1 MAIGD
6 IVEPNETWRD
16 FKKQKTG
23 RDWDYVFRRLFY
35 TSTPDITR
43 TDFAP
48 PVEIDTVEATG
59 GHISNLDLRVDPDGT
74 AHLLYLK
81 TNLSPVLRDAF
92 FPGRPIVTTLEH
104 VEIAGGKVSRRT
116 TLATG
121 GEKARETP
129 HYARFHVTEDGTPL
143 GRRARLGPPARRLL
157 LRSRT
162 ASSRSAPG
170 DGKFTPLPLAPQDP
184 VLHLLHRLRARRQ
197 PAVERA
203 RSLRHGARRRDA
215 PVCAGA
221 DAVAVALHERGN
233 RLSP

>member
-6 IVEPNETWRD
+6 IVEPNEAWRA

-23 RDWDYVFRRLFY
+23 RAWDYVFRRLFY
-35 TSTPDITR
+35 TGTPDITR
-43 TDFAP
+43 TDFSP
-48 PVEIDTVEATG
+48 PVEIDTAEATA

-81 TNLSPVLRDAF
+81 TDLTPTLRDAF

-129 HYARFHVTEDGTPL
+129 HYARFHVAEDGTPL
-143 GRRARLGPPARRLL
+143 GRRVRHRPPARRLVV
-157 LRSRT
+157 RTRT
-162 ASSRSAPG
+162 ASSRSAPAEDAG
-170 DGKFTPLPLAPQDP
+170 
-184 VLHLLHRLRARRQ
+184 H
-197 PAVERA
+197 A
-203 RSLRHGARRRDA
+203 RSPRRSRRRSPPSSPPPSA
-215 PVCAGA
+215 AAAGRRTCSTCSASVGTGRRCGMRVCG
-221 DAVAVALHERGN
+221 
-233 RLSP
+233 